1 MSETMTDAEYEAL
14 AARLT
19 DVATQLPAPQNVL
32 IGLAAEQAG
41 REFMLSEYG
50 SEEALDDAL
59 RSAGRPRLGT
69 HPKGASPT
77 VRGRIPAADRAA
89 FDRLI
94 QQTGKKESE
103 LVREA
108 VHLLLE
114 QHRLAG

>member
-1 MSETMTDAEYEAL
+1 MAEMTDKDYEEL

-19 DVATQLPAPQNVL
+19 DPSVELPKPQNVL
-32 IGLAAEQAG
+32 TGDAAAAHG
-41 REFMLSEYG
+41 REFMLREYG
-50 SEEALDDAL
+50 SQEALDAAL

-69 HPKGASPT
+69 TPKGASPT
-77 VRGRIPAADRAA
+77 VRGRIAEADRAA
-89 FDRLI
+89 FDLLI

-114 QHRLAG
+114 QHKLAS